1 MRGSVFFLRTSLA
14 AMPTPSRSSDWNIS
28 RACCCV
34 MPIVSNL
41 RDHLAANDSRL
52 HFTPQLCCGAS
63 ALHFTPGKRS
73 GCGCKLHRPGTRN
86 QPKCSALAELDTQ
99 APLIGFIDRESTI
112 TAHLGRADA
121 RRQIQCTRGGV

>member
-1 MRGSVFFLRTSLA
+1 MRGSVLFLRTALA
-14 AMPTPSRSSDWNIS
+14 AMQTPSRSSDWNIS

-63 ALHFTPGKRS
+63 ALPFIPGRRS
-73 GCGCKLHRPGTRN
+73 GCGCKLDRPGARN
-86 QPKCSALAELDTQ
+86 QPKFSALAEIEFQ
-99 APLIGFIDRESTI
+99 AALIGFIERKINVIAQIGFE
-112 TAHLGRADA
+112 GA
-121 RRQIQCTRGGV
+121 RGKIQLQRS